1 MTYSMKFKLISFV
14 QLQPLRCIRIL
25 YGQLSEWLTEVKTSN
40 HDENDR
46 DTPGKIGSRGI
57 WLRDWQRPGLCR

>member
-1 MTYSMKFKLISFV
+1 MTYSMKFKLISFA
-14 QLQPLRCIRIL
+14 QLQLLRCTIL
-25 YGQLSEWLTEVKTSN
+25 YGQLSEWLTKVKTSN

-57 WLRDWQRPGLCR
+57 WLGDWQRPGLRR